1 LLPSECLVPPRDAH
15 ALAVRIEQMMC
26 DQPGRRRLGQR
37 NRAHARTHHERC
49 QSTIRR
55 DFLTAVRHA
64 SASHFPEAR
73 CA

>member
-1 LLPSECLVPPRDAH
+1 
-15 ALAVRIEQMMC
+15 MMC
-26 DQPGRRRLGQR
+26 DQPGRQRFGHR

-55 DFLTAVRHA
+55 HFLTAVSDA